1 MSYITKKEEQLLLDI
16 ETYIFIALN
25 FKRES
30 FNDEEEFLK
39 TWSNYQELWN
49 LNERLQNERKAL
61 NERSKEGMR
70 KYRTENPEKAREYAR
85 NYMKEYNKRRKEA
98 K

>member
-1 MSYITKKEEQLLLDI
+1 MAYITKKEEQLLLDI

-61 NERSKEGMR
+61 NEKSKESMR

-85 NYMKEYNKRRKEA
+85 NYMKEYKKKRKEA
-98 K
+98 E